1 MSKFTLPHLISRL
14 NIRIGTKLAIT
25 VGIGVVLVGGM
36 VANQQLGNSAV
47 AEQAELERADQFVTA
62 DILRAGVA
70 FCSACR
76 PIRAKSGW
84 QFPRDADEAL
94 DALRESAGRAIGY
107 LQAATTLRASCSSRP
122 RKSTS
127 CTFLTAG
134 RRSS

>member
-70 FCSACR
+70 LQRMQTDTRKIRLAISAR
-76 PIRAKSGW
+76 R
-84 QFPRDADEAL
+84 
-94 DALRESAGRAIGY
+94 
-107 LQAATTLRASCSSRP
+107 
-122 RKSTS
+122 
-127 CTFLTAG
+127 
-134 RRSS
+134 RRSA